1 MDFNLSDEQQMLRD
15 AASRFVREQYGF
27 DARRRWA
34 ASAGWS
40 SERWAQYADM
50 GWLALGI
57 PEAFGGLGCG
67 FIETAIVVEEL
78 GRALALEPFIGCAVL
93 AARLIET
100 GDAPAFAVRRGELLE
115 GVAAGTLRVALA
127 HSEAASRFEL
137 DGVSANARAEGSGFV
152 LDGVKM
158 MVPAADAADQLIVSA
173 RVNDAGA
180 DGVALFLVPRDATT
194 LHSYALIDGTRA
206 GDVELRSV
214 FVGAE
219 ARMSAPGSGLVLLE
233 EALDRAA
240 LAQVAQA
247 LGCMEAVLEMTSDYL
262 KTRQQFG
269 QPIGKFQALQHRM
282 AEMFVEVQETRSIL
296 YRGIAHLEGAPAA
309 RRQAVSAAKVMLG
322 SAGRFVGGQGIQLH
336 GGIGVTDEYPIGHYY
351 KRLLVL
357 EKLYGD
363 SEWHLSRF
371 IEMSAPRPTG
381 TSADPP
387 GGCGPA
393 EVHGVGLF
401 VAHGGPAL
409 GPAQQET
416 AA

>member
-27 DARRRWA
+27 EARRRWVA
-34 ASAGWS
+34 AAGWS
-40 SERWAQYADM
+40 PERWARYADM
-50 GWLALGI
+50 GWLALSV
-57 PEAFGGLGCG
+57 PEELGGLGCG
-67 FIETAIVVEEL
+67 FIETAIVAEEL

-93 AARLIET
+93 AARLIEKA
-100 GDAPAFAVRRGELLE
+100 DAPAFVACRGELLE
-115 GVAAGTLRVALA
+115 GLAAGTRRVVLA

-137 DGVSANARAEGSGFV
+137 DRVSTLARVEGSGFV

-158 MVPAADAADQLIVSA
+158 MVPAAAGADRLIVSA
-173 RVNDAGA
+173 RVEGEAGPA
-180 DGVALFLVPRDATT
+180 LALFLVPHDAAL
-194 LHSYALIDGTRA
+194 LHPYPLIDGTRA
-206 GDVELRSV
+206 ADVELRSV
-214 FVGAE
+214 FVGAQ
-219 ARMSAPGSGLVLLE
+219 ARLSSPGAGLALLE

-240 LAQVAQA
+240 LAQVAEA
-247 LGCMEAVLEMTSDYL
+247 LGCMEAVLEMTSEYL

-296 YRGIAHLEGAPAA
+296 YRGIAHLDGAPAA

-322 SAGRFVGGQGIQLH
+322 SAGRFVGAQGIQLH

-363 SEWHLSRF
+363 SDWHLDRF
-371 IEMSAPRPTG
+371 IQAQ
-381 TSADPP
+381 
-387 GGCGPA
+387 A
-393 EVHGVGLF
+393 E
-401 VAHGGPAL
+401 
-409 GPAQQET
+409 